1 MNKVISILQHASN
14 GKVVLILFIL
24 TNLVYGL
31 ILGYSI
37 PLVLNFAPE
46 AMLFDM
52 SPTGYSYAQA
62 MELLR
67 SLGVEGRSTYLTVQ
81 IPIDLVYPA
90 MFSASYAL
98 LITWVLKQFR
108 SKESKLFSLAFI
120 PMLAGIFDYL
130 ENFGIIAMLTVFP
143 DVPES
148 LVTSASIFTIAK
160 SVFTTVFF
168 VVLFFS
174 LAALAMSV
182 LKKKQRLTGDKG

>member
-1 MNKVISILQHASN
+1 MKKVISFLQHVSN
-14 GKVVLILFIL
+14 GKVVLIIFIL

-37 PLVLNFAPE
+37 PLVLSFAPE
-46 AMLFDM
+46 SMLFDM

-62 MELLR
+62 LELLR
-67 SLGVEGRSTYLTVQ
+67 SLGAEGRSTYLTVQ

-90 MFSASYAL
+90 MFAASYAL
-98 LITWVLKQFR
+98 LITWVLKKFR

-143 DVPES
+143 EVPES
-148 LVTSASIFTIAK
+148 LVTTASIFTIVK

-168 VVLFFS
+168 FVLFFS

>member
-1 MNKVISILQHASN
+1 MKKVISFLQHVSN
-14 GKVVLILFIL
+14 GKVVLIIFIL

-37 PLVLNFAPE
+37 PLVLSFAPE

-67 SLGVEGRSTYLTVQ
+67 SLGVEGRSAYLTVQ

-90 MFSASYAL
+90 MFAASYAL
-98 LITWVLKQFR
+98 LITWVLKKFR

-130 ENFGIIAMLTVFP
+130 ENFCIIAMLTVFP
-143 DVPES
+143 EVPES

-160 SVFTTVFF
+160 SGFTTVFF

-182 LKKKQRLTGDKG
+182 LKKKQRLAGDES

>member
-1 MNKVISILQHASN
+1 M
-14 GKVVLILFIL
+14 
-24 TNLVYGL
+24 
-31 ILGYSI
+31 
-37 PLVLNFAPE
+37 
-46 AMLFDM
+46 
-52 SPTGYSYAQA
+52 
-62 MELLR
+62 
-67 SLGVEGRSTYLTVQ
+67 STYLTVQ

-143 DVPES
+143 EVPES
-148 LVTSASIFTIAK
+148 LVTTASIFTIVK

-182 LKKKQRLTGDKG
+182 LKKKQRLAGDES